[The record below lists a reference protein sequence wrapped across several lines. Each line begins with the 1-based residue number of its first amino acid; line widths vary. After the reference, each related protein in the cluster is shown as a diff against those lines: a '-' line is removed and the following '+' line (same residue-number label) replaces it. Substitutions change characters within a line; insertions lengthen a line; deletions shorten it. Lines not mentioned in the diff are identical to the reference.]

1 MSTQENTPVRSLAG
15 IDEYHLPNGLTVL
28 LLPDP
33 SQDRVTVNITYCV
46 GSRHEGR
53 GEAGM
58 AHLLEHMLF
67 KGTPKHPDVK
77 AVLRDRGAAFNAT
90 TWLDRTHYYETLPAN
105 DDNLQFALR
114 LEADRMVNSWI
125 REEDLR
131 AEMTVVRNEFEMGE
145 NNPLEVLHDQILS
158 AAYLWHPYGKSTIGN
173 RSDIERVPADKLRV
187 FYQHHYQPDNATL
200 VVAGRFDPQATLQWI
215 HEIYGLLQKP
225 KRVLEQTYTE
235 EPAQDGRRIVRLM
248 RGGDVAYAGAAYHIP
263 AGRHKDFPAILTLA
277 QLLGHEPGG
286 QLYNAL
292 VRKGHASEISCYA
305 YALAEP
311 GILLAHARPCQIGD
325 VETVCDK
332 LINELQEQSLTHGI
346 TQERV
351 HHAKARLLKS
361 MKLTLADSHK
371 LALALS
377 ETIAQGDW
385 RLGFWLQNQLT
396 QVTVDSVRDVAKRY
410 LLESNC
416 TSGVFIPLK
425 QTPTRVHIAPAPSP
439 QDVARDTGDA
449 AQTKQGETFAA
460 TPEAIEQRC
469 QRSLFA
475 NGRLHTAVLPKQ
487 TRGGLVRARLILRF
501 GHEEAMQGRQEALT
515 LLPQLFEHG
524 SKQRNHEQVQAR
536 LDELQSTLSL
546 EGGPGCCAAT
556 ILSDS
561 DHLEDVLALV
571 AELWQQPALDA
582 DEFQLLVRRELDD
595 LRELESDPQRIALL
609 RLQQLQQPW
618 PSDSMHYIAGLKQ
631 HREQLQGMEIGTLRK
646 LHEHLYGTGRLDAAV
661 VGACDPERIHTS
673 MEQLFGTWQSS
684 APFTRLVRP
693 HKANNSREDVLRVP
707 DKQMALAAWGLS
719 FALQDS
725 DPDYPALRLGTYV
738 LGEGMTSRVMT
749 RLRERE
755 GLSYGAGAWLQASS
769 LAPTAHLTCYAMCAT
784 QNAQA
789 AQRCLREEY
798 DRFVAEGI
806 NDKELAEAKMGLRE
820 STANQLAKD
829 THVVRT
835 LAKDLELQRTFTFHA
850 DRLAAIQ
857 NLTCEQVNEAL
868 QRHLGKLP
876 LSGVI
881 AGDFAADA
889 VSG

>member
-1 MSTQENTPVRSLAG
+1 MNTQANTPVRSLAG
-15 IDEYHLPNGLTVL
+15 IDEYHLPNGLTAL
-28 LLPDP
+28 LLPDA

-67 KGTPKHPDVK
+67 KGTPDHPDVK
-77 AVLRDRGAAFNAT
+77 AVLRDRGAVFNAT
-90 TWLDRTHYYETLPAN
+90 TWLDRTHYYETLPAT
-105 DDNLQFALR
+105 DDNLRFALR

-145 NNPLEVLHDQILS
+145 NNPLEVLHDQILA

-187 FYQHHYQPDNATL
+187 FYRHHYQPDNATL
-200 VVAGRFDPQATLQWI
+200 VVAGRFEPRTTLQWI
-215 HEIYGLLQKP
+215 HEIYGPLPKP
-225 KRVLEQTYTE
+225 ERVLEDTYTE
-235 EPAQDGRRIVRLM
+235 EPAQDGPRAVKLM
-248 RGGDVAYAGAAYHIP
+248 RAGDVAYAAAAYHIP
-263 AGRHKDFPAILTLA
+263 AGRHEDFPAILTLA
-277 QLLGHEPGG
+277 RLLGHEPGG
-286 QLYNAL
+286 RLYHAL
-292 VRKGHASEISCYA
+292 VRAGHASEISCHA

-311 GILLAHARPCQIGD
+311 GMLLAHARPCQASD
-325 VETVCDK
+325 VDTVRDK
-332 LINELQEQSLTHGI
+332 LIHELQEGCLAEGI

-351 HHAKARLLKS
+351 RHAKARLLKS

-385 RLGFWLQNQLT
+385 RLGFWLQHQLE

-410 LLESNC
+410 LLESNR
-416 TSGVFIPLK
+416 TSGIFIPLG
-425 QTPTRVHIAPAPSP
+425 QTPTRAHITPAPSP
-439 QDVARDTGDA
+439 QDVARDAENA
-449 AQTKQGETFAA
+449 AQIKPGETARA
-460 TPEAIEQRC
+460 THEAIEQRC
-469 QRSLFA
+469 RRSRFA
-475 NGRLHTAVLPKQ
+475 DNTLHAALLPKQ
-487 TRGGLVRARLILRF
+487 TRGDLVRARLILRF

-515 LLPQLFEHG
+515 LLPQLLEHG

-556 ILSDS
+556 ILSDAP
-561 DHLEDVLALV
+561 HLEDVLALV
-571 AELWQQPALDA
+571 AELWQQPALDS

-595 LRELESDPQRIALL
+595 LRELESDPQRLALL
-609 RLQQLQQPW
+609 RLRQLQQPW
-618 PSDSMHYIAGLKQ
+618 PSDSIHHIAGLKQ
-631 HREQLQGMEIGTLRK
+631 RREQLQGMEIGTLRK
-646 LHEHLYGTGRLDAAV
+646 LHEHLYGTGRLDVAV
-661 VGACDPERIHTS
+661 VGACDPDRVHARVQE
-673 MEQLFGTWQSS
+673 LFGSWHGT

-693 HKANNSREDVLRVP
+693 HKANDACEDVINVP

-719 FALQDS
+719 FPLQDS

-769 LAPTAHLTCYAMCAT
+769 LAPAAHLSCYAMCAT

-798 DRFVAEGI
+798 DRFVQQGI
-806 NDKELAEAKMGLRE
+806 NDKELTEAKGGLRE
-820 STANQLAKD
+820 STINQLAKD
-829 THVVRT
+829 AAVVHM
-835 LAKDLELQRTFTFHA
+835 LAKDLELQRTFAFHA
-850 DRLAAIQ
+850 DRLTAIQ
-857 NLTCEQVNEAL
+857 SLTREQVNEAL
-868 QRHLGKLP
+868 RRHLRDLP
-876 LSGVI
+876 LSGVL
-881 AGDFAADA
+881 AGDFR
-889 VSG
+889 